1 MLKVA
6 PTYWRCGRLGNKT
19 IFIQIKGRVKKYRK
33 GNEMSMKFNK
43 QIVRKYSNWARK

>member
-6 PTYWRCGRLGNKT
+6 PTHWRCGRLGNKT

-33 GNEMSMKFNK
+33 DNEIPIKFNK
-43 QIVRKYSNWARK
+43 QIVAKVQ